1 MLAGLLHYLL
11 NTHNL
16 SVRMLNRKAARLE
29 LSLLRSRCTCAS
41 IRQLLGACLFAPKTV
56 RFIWRRTLPPRRR
69 FMAIRQRRRRA
80 APGLVPGADACG
92 PLMRTSCAITD
103 HGGEILRS
111 ERPMY
116 VNDGL
121 MLASARNH
129 RRRRPL
135 PKRLHGYWHLLVAGV
150 VWDIGDRDGGVY
162 DTTVSS
168 GCGGCEWSGWTD
180 GVDGCGCCAVVQH
193 LQPIV
198 LRAVSNE
205 RAPLTRAER
214 PGARSRHKGCPSHI
228 APAPVP
234 GESLAAGRQ
243 RGHAGSATAPDPS
256 TDARSLAESAGRIDT
271 HRFGFV

>member
-1 MLAGLLHYLL
+1 
-11 NTHNL
+11 
-16 SVRMLNRKAARLE
+16 
-29 LSLLRSRCTCAS
+29 
-41 IRQLLGACLFAPKTV
+41 
-56 RFIWRRTLPPRRR
+56 
-69 FMAIRQRRRRA
+69 
-80 APGLVPGADACG
+80 
-92 PLMRTSCAITD
+92 
-103 HGGEILRS
+103 
-111 ERPMY
+111 MY

-150 VWDIGDRDGGVY
+150 VWDIGDREGGVY

-180 GVDGCGCCAVVQH
+180 GVDGCGCCAVAGVVQH

-214 PGARSRHKGCPSHI
+214 PERDRVIKAARRTSHLLPSPASR
-228 APAPVP
+228 
-234 GESLAAGRQ
+234 
-243 RGHAGSATAPDPS
+243 
-256 TDARSLAESAGRIDT
+256 
-271 HRFGFV
+271 